1 MQSTFCSW
9 YATGG
14 EIPGLLQ
21 SLPGDARSGNAEDN
35 GHMFEKFNGSVDLG
49 RLNDRLPLFAER
61 ANSFGTGRMSM
72 LPEAE

>member
-1 MQSTFCSW
+1 MFQACDPANASRCIPAAIAIEYANRYMQSTFCSW

-35 GHMFEKFNGSVDLG
+35 GHMFEKFNG
-49 RLNDRLPLFAER
+49 
-61 ANSFGTGRMSM
+61 
-72 LPEAE
+72 

>member
-49 RLNDRLPLFAER
+49 RLNGRVLPTTER
-61 ANSFGTGRMSM
+61 AI
-72 LPEAE
+72 

>member
-35 GHMFEKFNGSVDLG
+35 GHMFEKFNG
-49 RLNDRLPLFAER
+49 
-61 ANSFGTGRMSM
+61 
-72 LPEAE
+72 